1 MVVPDDVQTTAW
13 RVDLSTGEI
22 AGALLSKEAAI
33 EKRVSRAKEE
43 FRRRKLPCEIP
54 AGEDFEP
61 RVRSVN
67 TCIYL
72 LFNEGYNSSHPD
84 FLIRKDLCREA
95 LRLCRLVI
103 DRFPQHR
110 PSLALMSLMCFHAA
124 RFESRLDDRGA
135 LIIFH
140 RQDRSL
146 WNSELIR
153 AGHSYLAEAAQGDAL
168 SEYHVEAAIAAE
180 HCSAQDFAS
189 TRWEAIDRL
198 YAVLEEMKDN
208 PIISL
213 NRAVLL
219 SQTAGPESAI
229 GKLLELAKHPR
240 LQEYYLLHATLGE
253 LHDRMGNREAAR
265 HCYAAAIERTTSKT
279 EKTFLMAKLE
289 ALASKR

>member
-1 MVVPDDVQTTAW
+1 
-13 RVDLSTGEI
+13 
-22 AGALLSKEAAI
+22 
-33 EKRVSRAKEE
+33 
-43 FRRRKLPCEIP
+43 
-54 AGEDFEP
+54 
-61 RVRSVN
+61 
-67 TCIYL
+67 
-72 LFNEGYNSSHPD
+72 
-84 FLIRKDLCREA
+84 
-95 LRLCRLVI
+95 
-103 DRFPQHR
+103 
-110 PSLALMSLMCFHAA
+110 MCFHAA